1 MTTLV
6 YRVSVAVEDVPH
18 DDESVPMVSIDVV
31 KNIVRL
37 ALEQATRRRLHD
49 FEVKATI
56 RVEHTGVAS

>member
-49 FEVKATI
+49 FEVEATI
-56 RVEHTGVAS
+56 RVEQTGVGS

>member
-18 DDESVPMVSIDVV
+18 DDELGPMLSIDALQMV
-31 KNIVRL
+31 VRL

-49 FEVKATI
+49 FEVEAKI
-56 RVEHTGVAS
+56 RVEHTGIAS

>member
-18 DDESVPMVSIDVV
+18 DDDLGPAFNLDVLQQ
-31 KNIVRL
+31 IVRL

-49 FEVKATI
+49 FEVEAKI
-56 RVEHTGVAS
+56 RVEHTGIAS